1 MSMEQ
6 DVGLLQ
12 GEMKALQH
20 EMREAK
26 EWLKEISDKQSATNI
41 LISEAFATGRGTW
54 KTLATLGSIAVTL
67 GGIGGWLASHFKL
80 FP

>member
-12 GEMKALQH
+12 GEMKGVQ
-20 EMREAK
+20 K
-26 EWLKEISDKQSATNI
+26 ELGDLSKWVKELSDKQEKTNT
-41 LISEAFATGRGTW
+41 LIIEAFATGRGTW